1 MTNHLSAT
9 SIIAGV
15 VFIALITPL
24 FALACHLP
32 GGAEPSAFT
41 DLQAAFTRFN
51 R

>member
-1 MTNHLSAT
+1 MTSHISTIGIFASL
-9 SIIAGV
+9 V
-15 VFIALITPL
+15 LVALITPL